1 MKKLN
6 FILSILAILAIT
18 ISIVAIC
25 TSLKVF
31 NIGSTAYLG
40 LAVATLS
47 TLVLVLIGWNIY
59 TVIDVRSIKDEI
71 DNKIN
76 QLIKVKG
83 DEIKSEIKIRY
94 ENKSKE
100 LDIDITKLKARFI
113 QEYEFDYYQKFVFD
127 YSIRY
132 GIMSLNILL

>member
-6 FILSILAILAIT
+6 LILSILAIT

-31 NIGSTAYLG
+31 DIGNTAYLG

-83 DEIKSEIKIRY
+83 DEIKSEIKIGY
-94 ENKSKE
+94 ETSM
-100 LDIDITKLKARFI
+100 I
-113 QEYEFDYYQKFVFD
+113 
-127 YSIRY
+127 
-132 GIMSLNILL
+132 